1 MKSKIEKCRE
11 NECISDHIEEIF
23 ANDLEMAY
31 EKAMDCEKCFEKLAS
46 IETSLF
52 LAFKESYHNYSHD
65 LNKNDEYSYF
75 QEELDIQKA
84 NHAMNNGEEFEL
96 PIYIQK
102 YIESSFQYKKQAKD
116 SITVKLGKQGLK
128 LINSIFGDAI
138 IPQLP
143 QVVPAFRT
151 AALLDNSSCIT
162 LQERTNDN
170 NQFIYQIIRENPD
183 EVYLS
188 IKFDNSSPK
197 NYDHVNLKKNNRF
210 VFSSTVSRD
219 GIVTFSGLKE
229 GAYHIE
235 FVGKYDRKAFDLSI
249 FEE

>member
-1 MKSKIEKCRE
+1 MKSKIEKCKE
-11 NECISDHIEEIF
+11 NECVSDNLEEIF
-23 ANDLEMAY
+23 INNPEVAY
-31 EKAMDCEKCFEKLAS
+31 EKAMNCEKCFEKLAL
-46 IETSLF
+46 IEKSLF
-52 LAFKESYHNYSHD
+52 LAFKESHHKYS
-65 LNKNDEYSYF
+65 NDWSEGGEYSSF
-75 QEELDIQKA
+75 QEELDLQKA
-84 NHAMNNGEEFEL
+84 DRAMHNGEEYDL
-96 PIYIQK
+96 PVYLQK
-102 YIESSFQYKKQAKD
+102 YMESSFQYKKQAKD

-138 IPQLP
+138 IPQIP

-210 VFSSTVSRD
+210 VFSSTVNRD

-235 FVGKYDRKAFDLSI
+235 FVGKYDSKAFDLSI